1 MGLSMNVALVD
12 ETGNIRAA
20 DLSRVAA
27 ALSKQVAND
36 YAPIW
41 GITATVSAFP
51 SLASVPTGY
60 HPIIIQ
66 DQLDE
71 PGALGFHTDKNGQP
85 YALVMFTDSY
95 SLTCSH
101 ELLEMLTDPLG
112 NRFVTSRPLTRH
124 EHNVQYLTE
133 VCDPCEDARFA
144 YTIDGVLV
152 SDFYTPAYFQAHR
165 TPGTKYD
172 FTGHIER
179 PRQVLRGGYLSWLN
193 LDNNHLEQEVYFGNS
208 PEIRDLGDASQRGDM
223 SLREFVDSRTEH
235 PGIDTGLPADHPVL
249 VEAVEKWEANGE
261 AAEKGAEHLRQEL
274 ADLE

>member
-1 MGLSMNVALVD
+1 MGLSTNVALVD
-12 ETGNIRAA
+12 ETGNIPAA

-41 GITATVSAFP
+41 NIQATVSAFP
-51 SLASVPTGY
+51 DLASVPIGY
-60 HPIIIQ
+60 RPIIVQ
-66 DQLDE
+66 DQLDQ

-85 YALVMFTDSY
+85 YALVMYTDSY

-112 NRFVTSRPLTRH
+112 NNFVTSRPVAQH
-124 EHNVQYLTE
+124 EHNVQFLTE
-133 VCDPCEDARFA
+133 VCDPCEDANFA

-152 SDFYTPAYFQAHR
+152 SDFYTPAYFQAQS

-172 FTGHIER
+172 FTGHIQQ

-193 LDNNHLEQEVYFGNS
+193 VDNNHLEQEVYFGDA
-208 PEIRDLGDASQRGDM
+208 PEIRDLGDANQRGDM
-223 SLREFVDSRTEH
+223 SLREFVDSRTEN
-235 PGIDTGLPADHPVL
+235 PGIDTGLSADHPVL
-249 VEAVEKWEANGE
+249 VRAVERWKANGE
-261 AAEKGAEHLRQEL
+261 AAKEAAERLRQEV